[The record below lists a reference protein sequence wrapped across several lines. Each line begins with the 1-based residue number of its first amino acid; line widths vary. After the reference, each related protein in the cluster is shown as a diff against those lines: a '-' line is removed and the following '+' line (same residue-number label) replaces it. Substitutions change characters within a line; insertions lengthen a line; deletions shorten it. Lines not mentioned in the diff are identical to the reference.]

1 MVKVFTRGL
10 RVQALHSG
18 SNSPTSRCPE
28 AVDWI
33 MCVILQG
40 VRTLVPEEG
49 VAYIECART
58 PANLH
63 YKGLNVHK
71 VGALLVTP
79 ALSVVNAYKDY
90 GVNIQPLHPF

>member
-1 MVKVFTRGL
+1 MVKVYTQGL
-10 RVQALHSG
+10 RVQALHSR

-40 VRTLVPEEG
+40 VQTLVPEEG

-58 PANLH
+58 PAHLH
-63 YKGLNVHK
+63 YKELNVHK
-71 VGALLVTP
+71 VRALLVTP
-79 ALSVVNAYKDY
+79 AFSTLNAHED
-90 GVNIQPLHPF
+90 

>member
-1 MVKVFTRGL
+1 MVKVYTRVL
-10 RVQALHSG
+10 RVQALLGG

-33 MCVILQG
+33 ICVMLQG

-49 VAYIECART
+49 VAYIEYART
-58 PANLH
+58 SIALH
-63 YKGLNVHK
+63 YKELNVHK

-79 ALSVVNAYKDY
+79 ALSAVNDLKDY
-90 GVNIQPLHPF
+90 GVNVCPL

>member
-1 MVKVFTRGL
+1 MAKMYTRGL
-10 RVQALHSG
+10 RVQALLGG

-33 MCVILQG
+33 ICVVLQG
-40 VRTLVPEEG
+40 VRTLVLEEG
-49 VAYIECART
+49 VSYIECTRT

-71 VGALLVTP
+71 VRALLVT
-79 ALSVVNAYKDY
+79 VVLNTLNA
-90 GVNIQPLHPF
+90 H